1 MARKQHTEAIDRMQR
16 ERKTICE
23 YCGAEK
29 EGLSFVIGA
38 SKTPNWCMV
47 EGTGKMACPVCYVTV
62 GRKEGI
68 EAVNRH
74 VAGVGYQPTTGQR
87 CGCKPGVNRDNC
99 PACEGTGWR
108 IDFARIRART

>member
-1 MARKQHTEAIDRMQR
+1 MKRHRDLISKMQI

-38 SKTPNWCMV
+38 SKEPNWCMV

-62 GRKEGI
+62 GRKEGV
-68 EAVNRH
+68 EAVDRH
-74 VAGVGYQPTTGQR
+74 VKA
-87 CGCKPGVNRDNC
+87 
-99 PACEGTGWR
+99 
-108 IDFARIRART
+108 FS